1 MMISEED
8 LKCRILRG
16 QIEILDDVTNELT
29 TRWEQAFFNGK
40 AELAEALMS
49 LKVLYTKYRL
59 TIKKEIKETQ
69 TRL

>member
-1 MMISEED
+1 MLISEED

-16 QIEILDDVTNELT
+16 QIEILDDVTNELGK
-29 TRWEQAFFNGK
+29 RWEKAFFQGK
-40 AELAEALMS
+40 QELSDGLNS
-49 LKVLYTKYRL
+49 VKLVYTKYRL